1 VRAATVSLGTVRVPR
16 VRFERTTGRRAL
28 AAGLVVAALAAIYL
42 AWFRDSSLV
51 QVEHVT
57 ITGLSTPEAGRLRAE
72 LMAAARRMTTLDVDT
87 GALRDAVAHDPVV
100 RSVSADGQ
108 FPNSLRIDVVLNM
121 PAAVLAASGRSL
133 TVAGSGT
140 LLPGAHAGAL
150 PTVHVRALPNGI
162 TLRDRRT
169 LALVAVAADAPAP
182 VRKLIDTIGAAPGSG
197 LVAHMRGGLTV
208 VFGDAGRLEA
218 KWAAAAAVLAQG
230 SSAGASYVDVR
241 RPEQPVA
248 GGVTLPDP
256 PLVDAQANPTEPG
269 GPGVIDATA
278 GNAAA
283 QGQPAAAAPAGTP
296 TAGPAAVAPPAT
308 APTNTRP

>member
-16 VRFERTTGRRAL
+16 VRLERTARRRL
-28 AAGLVVAALAAIYL
+28 AATALLAAVLSVVYM
-42 AWFRDSSLV
+42 AWFRDSSFV
-51 QVEHVT
+51 RVEHVK
-57 ITGLSTPEAGRLRAE
+57 ITGLSTPEAARLRAK
-72 LMAAARRMTTLDVDT
+72 LTAAARRMTTLDVDT
-87 GALRDAVAHDPVV
+87 DALRAAVARDPVV
-100 RSVSADGQ
+100 RSISADGH
-108 FPNSLRIDVVLNM
+108 FPNSLQIDVVLNV
-121 PAAVLAASGRSL
+121 PAAVLAAPGQSL
-133 TVAGSGT
+133 TVAGNGT
-140 LLPGAHAGAL
+140 LLPGARGGAL
-150 PTVHVRALPNGI
+150 PTVHVRALPRGT

-169 LALVAVAADAPAP
+169 LALIAIAADAPAP
-182 VRKLIDTIGAAPGSG
+182 LRKLIDTIGAGPGDG

-208 VFGDAGRLEA
+208 VFGDANRLEA

-283 QGQPAAAAPAGTP
+283 QGQPAAP
-296 TAGPAAVAPPAT
+296 TAAT
-308 APTNTRP
+308 TPSAPTNTRP